1 MAIHQCPGQNR
12 MFWKS
17 EDIFD
22 AVCPHCGAA
31 LEFWKDDIRRGCSS
45 CGKTVVNP
53 RLNLACAQWC
63 RYADQCLEGLTLED
77 QLIAA
82 IKDVFADDERFFN
95 RALQALEHAKR
106 ILESEKADAQ
116 VVIAAVLLYNVGIPA
131 AGRKHGDASLEQ
143 QRTEGPPI
151 AGELLRRLGVEEE
164 TVARV
169 CAIVSHHHFPRTE
182 ESPEFDV
189 VCDGDVLQ
197 DWIESGP
204 PKWSLDLERRINES
218 FRTAGGRRLAKSV
231 LLRTTTGLQG

>member
-22 AVCPHCGAA
+22 AVCPHCGAG
-31 LEFWKDDIRRGCSS
+31 LEFWKDDIRRECSS

-77 QLIAA
+77 QLIAT
-82 IKDVFADDERFFN
+82 IKEVFADDERLFN

-106 ILESEKADAQ
+106 ILESEKADAR
-116 VVIAAVLLYNVGIPA
+116 VVVAAALLFNVGIPA
-131 AGRKHGDASLEQ
+131 AGRKFGDASPEQ
-143 QRTEGPPI
+143 QHAEGSPI
-151 AGELLRRLGVEEE
+151 AGEILRRLGVEEE
-164 TVARV
+164 TIGRV
-169 CAIVSHHHFPRTE
+169 CEIVGHHHFPRTE
-182 ESPEFDV
+182 EPREFDV
-189 VCDGDVLQ
+189 VYDGGVLQ
-197 DWIESGP
+197 NWIESGLP
-204 PKWSLDLERRINES
+204 NWNPDLERRINES

-231 LLRTTTGLQG
+231 LLRNMSTP